1 MLAGI
6 YRFIEENHMITT
18 GGQVLLAVSGGI
30 DSMVMSHLFLHLP
43 YRSGIAHCN
52 FSLRGEESDGDE
64 ELVRGFCTDHDIPLY
79 SVRFDTQSYAQSKGI
94 SIQMAARDLRYNW
107 FEEIRSRNNYD
118 HIAVAHNL
126 NDNIETLLLNLTRGT
141 GLAGLSG
148 MKPVSGMIIRP
159 LLFATREKIVEYQK
173 LHSVTFR
180 EDRSNS
186 DTKYSR
192 NKIRHLVIP
201 VLKDIN
207 PSIEHTLAETAER
220 FSGLNGIVGQ
230 LMDEVRTKVLTT
242 MDETTV
248 VNINALQEFTGNKT
262 IMFEL
267 FRPYGFTN
275 KVMNDV
281 LNVISGQT
289 GGQLF
294 SETHR
299 VIKDRESL
307 IITRASGSES
317 YSEVVIDGITGFQNN
332 FASVEL
338 SDRSGIEEI
347 RRERSIACLDAD
359 KIIYPVI
366 LRKWKEGDYFH
377 PFGMKGRKKL
387 SDYFTDKKYS
397 LPEKEKMLVLE
408 SDGRIMW
415 IVGDRIDD
423 RFKVTDE
430 TKRILILKS

>member
-1 MLAGI
+1 
-6 YRFIEENHMITT
+6 
-18 GGQVLLAVSGGI
+18 
-30 DSMVMSHLFLHLP
+30 
-43 YRSGIAHCN
+43 
-52 FSLRGEESDGDE
+52 
-64 ELVRGFCTDHDIPLY
+64 
-79 SVRFDTQSYAQSKGI
+79 
-94 SIQMAARDLRYNW
+94 
-107 FEEIRSRNNYD
+107 
-118 HIAVAHNL
+118 
-126 NDNIETLLLNLTRGT
+126 
-141 GLAGLSG
+141 
-148 MKPVSGMIIRP
+148 
-159 LLFATREKIVEYQK
+159 
-173 LHSVTFR
+173 
-180 EDRSNS
+180 
-186 DTKYSR
+186 
-192 NKIRHLVIP
+192 
-201 VLKDIN
+201 
-207 PSIEHTLAETAER
+207 
-220 FSGLNGIVGQ
+220 
-230 LMDEVRTKVLTT
+230 
-242 MDETTV
+242 
-248 VNINALQEFTGNKT
+248 
-262 IMFEL
+262 MFEL
-267 FRPYGFTN
+267 FRPFGFTN